1 MVAYIMQK
9 LTTLLYLMFSS
20 VLHSISN
27 LRFAGMSVLIKVAIP
42 PPLSVRS
49 LPQGLAVIFSH
60 HQVCIKKKLRAPVVP
75 PQGLVTIQVNILS
88 MYKHMH

>member
-1 MVAYIMQK
+1 
-9 LTTLLYLMFSS
+9 MFSS

-75 PQGLVTIQVNILS
+75 PQGLDSIFTWIVTRPCGPSSGDCNHQLQTENL
-88 MYKHMH
+88 